1 MFENLTQEEKLEL
14 YNRCKEL
21 YYTGEEESPLS
32 DFEFDQLEKQLD
44 TLHKKLTALETVLAD
59 NSLYEQA
66 QKEQLKQHL
75 STQSEL
81 LQQQAQLE
89 ETWLN
94 SLEELEALQS
104 KLEANL

>member
-1 MFENLTQEEKLEL
+1 MA
-14 YNRCKEL
+14 
-21 YYTGEEESPLS
+21 PLRKHA
-32 DFEFDQLEKQLD
+32 DKLEKQLD
-44 TLHKKLTALETVLAD
+44 TIQKELTALETVLAD

-66 QKEQLKQHL
+66 QKDQLKQHL
-75 STQSEL
+75 SKQSEL

-104 KLEANL
+104 ELEANL

>member
-1 MFENLTQEEKLEL
+1 MPSAKPLRKCVKKLA
-14 YNRCKEL
+14 
-21 YYTGEEESPLS
+21 PLRKHA
-32 DFEFDQLEKQLD
+32 ETLEKKLD
-44 TLHKKLTALETVLAD
+44 KIQQELLALETVLAD

-66 QKEQLKQHL
+66 QKDQLKQHL
-75 STQSEL
+75 GQQSEL

-104 KLEANL
+104 ELEASV